1 MVPRFLKLFFIQFFL
16 LLCANSFAQS
26 ESIIDKVTARSLTE
40 AKVIIVQTESI
51 KSLMEGHQFT
61 KSQQPGI
68 TGYRIRIYSNSGPK
82 SKAEYDQ
89 MMAKFSYAYSEVPVY
104 PKFVYPNYKIYVGDF
119 RSESEA
125 LKFRKQIELQF
136 TEAFLVQTQ
145 INYPKLNLND

>member
-1 MVPRFLKLFFIQFFL
+1 MTLFFKLFLILFFFL
-16 LLCANSFAQS
+16 QCTVSFAQS
-26 ESIIDKVTARSLTE
+26 ESLIDRVTDRSLTE
-40 AKVIIVQTESI
+40 AKVIIVQSEAI
-51 KSLMEGHQFT
+51 KSLIESHQYT
-61 KSQQPGI
+61 KSQLQGI

-82 SKAEYDQ
+82 AKSEYDQ
-89 MMAKFSYAYSEVPVY
+89 VMAKFSYTYSEVPVY